1 MKKRRNVGT
10 RRSREE
16 WESIL
21 ERFEGSGKNLRDFCR
36 AEGISAESIRRWRQ
50 RLKRSAAARFVELAS
65 PVPLG
70 EAVTRWELDL
80 ELPGGGR
87 LRLRS

>member
-1 MKKRRNVGT
+1 VKKRRNVGV

-21 ERFEGSGKNLRDFCR
+21 ERFEESGKSLREFCR
-36 AEGISAESIRRWRQ
+36 AEGISAESIRRWRH
-50 RLKRSAAARFVELAS
+50 RLKRSAAAHFVELAS
-65 PVPLG
+65 PIPVG
-70 EAVTRWELDL
+70 EPVTRWELDL
-80 ELPGGGR
+80 EFPSGGR